1 MLRINR
7 CPGEINNDFIQ
18 ALQEVLSGLSKVV
31 LKLDDLRAA
40 LLEGG
45 MPAPP
50 AEIKKR
56 TEEFLASLTK
66 GKDATKVRIV
76 LE

>member
-1 MLRINR
+1 M
-7 CPGEINNDFIQ
+7 
-18 ALQEVLSGLSKVV
+18 SKSV

-40 LLEGG
+40 SWKGG

-56 TEEFLASLTK
+56 VEEFLANLTK